1 MAEALAAGGGHAAPG
16 LQLGSGLTHI
26 VCDPGA
32 ALRWLHLGVGL
43 VSPSWVLHSL
53 RAGAQQRCVS
63 ISADATRHLPADTG
77 AAAGAN
83 QRPATAPVVAALAS
97 REARLEFLSQLAAPG
112 DTPHKAGAWAHG
124 RRPARSRRARRP
136 AV

>member
-77 AAAGAN
+77 AAAPFTVLSAGT
-83 QRPATAPVVAALAS
+83 ATTYTAIDFSGLIPINGTAYD
-97 REARLEFLSQLAAPG
+97 EN
-112 DTPHKAGAWAHG
+112 TWTY
-124 RRPARSRRARRP
+124 
-136 AV
+136 